1 MYLMAFQKVV
11 IFRMV
16 MTLCYDAIARNVNG
30 LGYSPFVTF
39 TMTSAAILPGSIIIL
54 AVQDHIGRKALA
66 MSALFISGVF
76 IAAVAIILSL
86 TESSNATLLL
96 SLTIISRLSIIVAYN
111 SGSQYAVELIPIEVR
126 GQGVSVVHLV
136 GYAASFFSP
145 QILYLSNFWRPLP
158 EIIIG
163 VLLVCGSIACLFLPE
178 TLNKTLPVTL
188 ADGEAFGEDE
198 GVLEFAF
205 SEKQKSESTCRIDID
220 TDTVG
225 SS

>member
-1 MYLMAFQKVV
+1 ML

-16 MTLCYDAIARNVNG
+16 MTLCYDAIARNVGG

-39 TMTSAAILPGSIIIL
+39 TMTSAAILPGSLIIL

-66 MSALFISGVF
+66 MTALFISGFF
-76 IAAVAIILSL
+76 IAAVALILSL
-86 TESSNATLLL
+86 TESSNPTLLL

-163 VLLVCGSIACLFLPE
+163 ILLIFGSIACLFLPE

-188 ADGEAFGEDE
+188 GDGETFGEDQ
-198 GVLEFAF
+198 GLFEFAF
-205 SEKQKSESTCRIDID
+205 CKKQKSESTCRIDINVD
-220 TDTVG
+220 NNYTF
-225 SS
+225 